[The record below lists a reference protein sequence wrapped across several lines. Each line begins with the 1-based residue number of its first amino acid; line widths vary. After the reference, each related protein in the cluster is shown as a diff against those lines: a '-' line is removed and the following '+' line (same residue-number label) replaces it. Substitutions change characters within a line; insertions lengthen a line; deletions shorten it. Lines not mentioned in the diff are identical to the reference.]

1 MEAGNAFFGTSVTDV
16 NLAALAAL
24 RFSGILCARLGSR
37 LSIAKAEKLFGQMSR
52 AMQWH
57 GTIVPMPAY
66 HASGVPATLADASFE
81 GVTPRFSPDPEMEV
95 GEVRQQ
101 LETMAFSPTRGKEM
115 EVGEVRQQLET
126 MAFSPTRG
134 IRTDEHAGADT
145 AMGEALLAADTSG
158 LPTLASGSVSSLGGT
173 FSGLQYHCRLR
184 VLSSLA
190 SVVSVDRGSAAAV
203 RPRWGA
209 NARRTA

>member
-1 MEAGNAFFGTSVTDV
+1 
-16 NLAALAAL
+16 
-24 RFSGILCARLGSR
+24 
-37 LSIAKAEKLFGQMSR
+37 
-52 AMQWH
+52 MQWH

-101 LETMAFSPTRGKEM
+101 LETMAFSPTRG
-115 EVGEVRQQLET
+115 
-126 MAFSPTRG
+126 

-145 AMGEALLAADTSG
+145 TMGEALPAADTSG
-158 LPTLASGSVSSLGGT
+158 LPTLASGSVSSLGGM

-184 VLSSLA
+184 VMSSLA
-190 SVVSVDRGSAAAV
+190 SVVSVVRGSAAAV

-209 NARRTA
+209 NARRTATGRRNVVAGTHIGRPLVAVAGEAAPGQETRPAMLHHNGIHKDISYGNTVVTVLDNRGAKPDRIHLH